1 MIVRFFKR
9 GNPNVL
15 GSINTSGLTA
25 EATGVGEPLLETWMN
40 ANKGTPTPDITRQ
53 LETYFAGWSS
63 AEKYS
68 QVKNPVDLP
77 EEPEIAE

>member
-1 MIVRFFKR
+1 MIVRFFKK

-15 GSINTSGLTA
+15 GTVNTSGLTA

-53 LETYFAGWSS
+53 LETFFASWNN

-68 QVKNPVDLP
+68 QIESPAEVP
-77 EEPEIAE
+77 EETEKEK